1 MQCPN
6 CGSENRDAAKFCD
19 ECGLPLGGAI
29 ARAAA
34 AEPLLKPVEPTEGS
48 DDNVE
53 APAEPIG
60 EEESGGSSETEQDAQ
75 EPTGQAEIE
84 QEDRADD
91 APEADAETH
100 ASNYLERETNAE
112 ITRPLESSENN
123 PESELEDITQMI
135 GDPEVAP
142 DITKAYDEDEF
153 AGFNKPAEDDFSF
166 SDPLNYDGN
175 DLNALNA
182 HGPGY
187 TMKMP
192 RVENEPAEKNRDFIA
207 SSTVPKKSHAKVIA
221 IVVGIVAAIAAIVG
235 VTFAL
240 GMWGGKTVPDVVGM
254 TETDARAIL
263 EDSSFAVRATQVKS
277 DDTEGLVL
285 IMDPASGSRAP
296 EGSEVVIHVATA
308 RLIPDVVGKTSE
320 EALALLADEGFENIV
335 EKKVKAEGDE
345 GIVLTVSPETGTRAK
360 ASAPIEIGVSE
371 AYRVPDVSGMYWD
384 DAFAAVKDAGLVA
397 QVVYVNT
404 DYYPE
409 GTIIGTTPE
418 AGTVVS
424 EGDLISINIAQSR
437 ATLLTQL
444 TQNMLV
450 PGGTV
455 TVNGYNFT
463 IDSVGAVN
471 YVGNDTVAFTFTGR
485 PYVSLLGEVIHASSQ
500 TVNGQVVW
508 SPSNEIVSIT

>member
-320 EALALLADEGFENIV
+320 EALALLADSLAQIAAYGRSAFPEISLRIEPLDILAHKKNVLGTTQEAIALCEAVAARGERIALCFDTAHAILNGEDIV
-335 EKKVKAEGDE
+335 QSIADAGKWIEEFHLCNACTAEGHALYGDRHIAP
-345 GIVLTVSPETGTRAK
+345 GAPGTFEIADYARFIEAAK
-360 ASAPIEIGVSE
+360 QHCPDARVYTEYMCPDDMDGKEMVDHHARIIEASGVTM
-371 AYRVPDVSGMYWD
+371 R
-384 DAFAAVKDAGLVA
+384 
-397 QVVYVNT
+397 
-404 DYYPE
+404 
-409 GTIIGTTPE
+409 
-418 AGTVVS
+418 
-424 EGDLISINIAQSR
+424 R
-437 ATLLTQL
+437 
-444 TQNMLV
+444 
-450 PGGTV
+450 
-455 TVNGYNFT
+455 
-463 IDSVGAVN
+463 
-471 YVGNDTVAFTFTGR
+471 
-485 PYVSLLGEVIHASSQ
+485 
-500 TVNGQVVW
+500 
-508 SPSNEIVSIT
+508 